1 MLCYCS
7 TSCEGSG
14 KQIVDSNA
22 WLRGKSG
29 QKAKEVQKQSRV
41 QQKKK
46 DMQGSKNKAGREI
59 RQEGYCWYGT
69 KGQKAMAKGQV

>member
-1 MLCYCS
+1 MEEHSIFATFLLQWVLCYCS
-7 TSCEGSG
+7 ASCEGSG

-22 WLRGKSG
+22 WLRGRSG

-46 DMQGSKNKAGREI
+46 KAR
-59 RQEGYCWYGT
+59 
-69 KGQKAMAKGQV
+69 KGQKTRQVEE